1 MHMHLP
7 SLLTLKLFL
16 TQSEPH
22 TRTGSTNAI
31 ARTGIVPALA
41 IAMTEVMIDDFY
53 VKMTLDQLQIN
64 STLT

>member
-22 TRTGSTNAI
+22 TRTGPTNAI
-31 ARTGIVPALA
+31 ARAGIVPALA
-41 IAMTEVMIDDFY
+41 IAMTEVMIDDL
-53 VKMTLDQLQIN
+53 M
-64 STLT
+64 